1 MKRVLL
7 HAYALAFK
15 HPFASN
21 QVNDRRA
28 RWRTANTIGRPIN
41 PIDPAAT
48 STNKQRKQALELL
61 APLPNDMLATA
72 KFVLQREKVRRVL
85 GERASSGWPAFLSVL
100 TLHTYLGSTRHTQS
114 SSATATSMD
123 DDEGDGEDSQQAAAG
138 PGGKEKELA
147 HKRLLRALRDGRP
160 LTPNLLVPAGL
171 RPLSPSVFA
180 RAGPAAA
187 GAEEEEEEEEEE
199 GEGEELEED

>member
-1 MKRVLL
+1 
-7 HAYALAFK
+7 
-15 HPFASN
+15 
-21 QVNDRRA
+21 
-28 RWRTANTIGRPIN
+28 
-41 PIDPAAT
+41 
-48 STNKQRKQALELL
+48 
-61 APLPNDMLATA
+61 MLATA
-72 KFVLQREKVRRVL
+72 KFVLQREKVRGL
-85 GERASSGWPAFLSVL
+85 GEQASSGWPAFLSIL
-100 TLHTYLGSTRHTQS
+100 TLHTYLARHTQS

-187 GAEEEEEEEEEE
+187 GAEEEEEEEEE